1 VAACLATLSLAWSS
15 DHFSERGYHAA
26 FAEAVACLGYV
37 LLIVTRDSSLGARY
51 VSLMICAM
59 GVYSAIPIQL
69 SWPSTNIGGVT
80 KKGVAIAAIVS
91 LSQLGSI
98 LGGQLYREDDGR

>member
-1 VAACLATLSLAWSS
+1 
-15 DHFSERGYHAA
+15 
-26 FAEAVACLGYV
+26 
-37 LLIVTRDSSLGARY
+37 
-51 VSLMICAM
+51 MICAM